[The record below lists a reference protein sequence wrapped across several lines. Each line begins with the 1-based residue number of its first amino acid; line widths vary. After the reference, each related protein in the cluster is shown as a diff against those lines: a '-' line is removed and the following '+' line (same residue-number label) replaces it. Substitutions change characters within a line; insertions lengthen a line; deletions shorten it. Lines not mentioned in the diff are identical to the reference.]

1 MLELAPG
8 VPPDADA
15 RLVPPQLLHLGLRH
29 DTDNVDLVF
38 QQCLEAAGEAGG
50 PACPES
56 KLTEVRL
63 PAPVVAVAH
72 ERELAP
78 VPPAGEDERA
88 TRDRSPALR
97 IVDPVSPDR
106 LEVLSGERM
115 PGEDGAE
122 EVPPTAPGLAEDEP
136 HLPAIKDPRL
146 RDQLPL
152 GKALFL
158 GERPVQLPERPPGE
172 PEVAGR
178 DRPAVTPAR
187 VFLDR
192 VGEREGPEPDL
203 GVADDEIRDEIAPSV
218 RRVRALQD
226 RVDNGVRRRARV
238 IRVQRRRLSRQT
250 DDHRAPDAR
259 RVRRRSADAGG
270 RDGDENDPTEHGRG
284 DPDGVRP
291 PHRSRPVD
299 SRAFTVT
306 QTAPAPTSIPAGAF
320 PT

>member
-29 DTDNVDLVF
+29 DTDNVDLVC
-38 QQCLEAAGEAGG
+38 QQGLDAAGEAGG
-50 PACPES
+50 PDCPES

-115 PGEDGAE
+115 PGKDVE
-122 EVPPTAPGLAEDEP
+122 EELSPTAPGLAEDEP
-136 HLPAIKDPRL
+136 HLPAIEDPRL
-146 RDQLPL
+146 RDQL
-152 GKALFL
+152 AL
-158 GERPVQLPERPPGE
+158 GEALILRKRSVQLPERPPGE

-178 DRPAVTPAR
+178 DRSAVAPAR
-187 VFLDR
+187 VLLDR
-192 VGEREGPEPDL
+192 VGEREGPRRDL
-203 GVADDEIRDEIAPSV
+203 GVADDEVRDEIAPSAQ
-218 RRVRALQD
+218 RVRAVED
-226 RVDNGVRRRARV
+226 AVDHLGPGRRRGGLE
-238 IRVQRRRLSRQT
+238 IRVQIGRLEMQT
-250 DDHRAPDAR
+250 DDDLAPDAR
-259 RVRRRSADAGG
+259 RLARRAADARG
-270 RDGDENDPTEHGRG
+270 RHRHENRPTGHGGDEA
-284 DPDGVRP
+284 DGVPSR
-291 PHRSRPVD
+291 HRSRPLD
-299 SRAFTVT
+299 S
-306 QTAPAPTSIPAGAF
+306 P
-320 PT
+320 